1 MNEQSKNEKKES
13 LDLKKQE
20 KLIKAKKPLDKNTQK
35 KVKNSQDLLIDELKS
50 KLKDAEDKLLRSLAD
65 NDNLRKRHDKEIED
79 NSKYAI
85 KNLSYSLLNVAD
97 NLQRALESIPNNE
110 ANDLDNNVIKNLI
123 IGIKAVEKELIDSL
137 EKHGVTKF
145 DSINQKF
152 NPEIHQAVSKVH
164 NEKADGTIVE
174 EMQKGFKIGD
184 RLLRPAMVV
193 VSMGPETKKN
203 KVRRK
208 LIFFKF

>member
-13 LDLKKQE
+13 LNLKKQE
-20 KLIKAKKPLDKNTQK
+20 NLVKEKKLSDKDKNTQK
-35 KVKNSQDLLIDELKS
+35 KVKNNQDVLVDELKL
-50 KLKDAEDKLLRSLAD
+50 KLKDTEDKLLRSLAE
-65 NDNLRKRHDKEIED
+65 NDNLRKRHYKEIED

-97 NLQRALESIPNNE
+97 NLQRALESIPNME
-110 ANDLDNNVIKNLI
+110 ASGLDDNIIKNLI
-123 IGIKAVEKELIDSL
+123 VGIKAVEKELIDSL

-164 NEKADGTIVE
+164 NEKVDGTIVE

-193 VSMGPETKKN
+193 VSMGPEIKK
-203 KVRRK
+203 
-208 LIFFKF
+208 

>member
-13 LDLKKQE
+13 LNLKKQE
-20 KLIKAKKPLDKNTQK
+20 NLVKEKKLSDKDKNTQK
-35 KVKNSQDLLIDELKS
+35 KVKNNQDVLVDELKL
-50 KLKDAEDKLLRSLAD
+50 KLKDTEDKLLRSLAE

-97 NLQRALESIPNNE
+97 NLQRALESIPNSE
-110 ANDLDNNVIKNLI
+110 ASGLDDNVIKNLV

-137 EKHGVTKF
+137 EKNGVTKF

-164 NEKADGTIVE
+164 NEKVDGTIVE

-193 VSMGPETKKN
+193 VSMGPEIKK
-203 KVRRK
+203 
-208 LIFFKF
+208 

>member
-1 MNEQSKNEKKES
+1 MNEQRKSEKKE
-13 LDLKKQE
+13 DNFV
-20 KLIKAKKPLDKNTQK
+20 KAKKTVDKNTQK
-35 KVKNSQDLLIDELKS
+35 KEKNNRDLLVDELKI
-50 KLKDAEDKLLRSLAD
+50 KLKDVEDKLLRSLAD

-97 NLQRALESIPNNE
+97 NLERALKSIPNNE
-110 ANDLDNNVIKNLI
+110 TAGLDNNVIKNLV

-137 EKHGVTKF
+137 EKHGVSKF
-145 DSINQKF
+145 ESVNQKF

-164 NEKADGTIVE
+164 NEKQEGLIVE
-174 EMQKGFKIGD
+174 EMQKGFKIGE

-193 VSMGPETKKN
+193 VSMGPETKK
-203 KVRRK
+203 
-208 LIFFKF
+208 

>member
-13 LDLKKQE
+13 LNLKKQE
-20 KLIKAKKPLDKNTQK
+20 NLLKEKKLSDKNTQK
-35 KVKNSQDLLIDELKS
+35 KVKNNQDSLVDELKT
-50 KLKDAEDKLLRSLAD
+50 KLKDAEDKLLRSLAE

-97 NLQRALESIPNNE
+97 NLQRALESIPNTE
-110 ANDLDNNVIKNLI
+110 ASGLDDNIIKNLI

-164 NEKADGTIVE
+164 NEKVDGTIVE

-193 VSMGPETKKN
+193 VSMGPEIKK
-203 KVRRK
+203 
-208 LIFFKF
+208 

>member
-13 LDLKKQE
+13 LNLKKQE
-20 KLIKAKKPLDKNTQK
+20 NLVKEKKLSDKDKNTQK
-35 KVKNSQDLLIDELKS
+35 KVKNNQDVLIDELKL
-50 KLKDAEDKLLRSLAD
+50 KLKDTEDKLLRSLAE

-85 KNLSYSLLNVAD
+85 KNLSLSLLNVAD
-97 NLQRALESIPNNE
+97 NLQRALESIPNSE
-110 ANDLDNNVIKNLI
+110 ASGLDDNVIKNLV

-137 EKHGVTKF
+137 EKHGVKRF

-193 VSMGPETKKN
+193 VSMGPEIKK
-203 KVRRK
+203 
-208 LIFFKF
+208 

>member
-20 KLIKAKKPLDKNTQK
+20 NLIKAKKPLDKNTQK
-35 KVKNSQDLLIDELKS
+35 KVKNSKDLLVDELKS

-97 NLQRALESIPNNE
+97 NLQRALESIPNSE

-193 VSMGPETKKN
+193 VSMGPETKK
-203 KVRRK
+203 
-208 LIFFKF
+208 

>member
-13 LDLKKQE
+13 LNLKKQE
-20 KLIKAKKPLDKNTQK
+20 NLVKEKKLSDKDKNTQK
-35 KVKNSQDLLIDELKS
+35 KVKNNQDVLVDELKL
-50 KLKDAEDKLLRSLAD
+50 KLKDTEDKLLRSLAE

-97 NLQRALESIPNNE
+97 NLQRALESIPNME
-110 ANDLDNNVIKNLI
+110 ASGLDDNIIKNLI
-123 IGIKAVEKELIDSL
+123 VGIKAVEKELIDSL

-164 NEKADGTIVE
+164 NEKVDGTIVE

-193 VSMGPETKKN
+193 VSMGPEIKK
-203 KVRRK
+203 
-208 LIFFKF
+208 

>member
-13 LDLKKQE
+13 LNLKKQE
-20 KLIKAKKPLDKNTQK
+20 NLVKEKKLSDKDKNTQK
-35 KVKNSQDLLIDELKS
+35 KVKNNQDVLVDELKL
-50 KLKDAEDKLLRSLAD
+50 KLKDTEDKLLRSLAE

-97 NLQRALESIPNNE
+97 NLQRALESIPNSE
-110 ANDLDNNVIKNLI
+110 ASGLDDNVIKNLV

-164 NEKADGTIVE
+164 NEKVDGTIVE

-193 VSMGPETKKN
+193 VSMGPEIKK
-203 KVRRK
+203 
-208 LIFFKF
+208 

>member
-20 KLIKAKKPLDKNTQK
+20 NLVKAKKSSDKNTQK
-35 KVKNSQDLLIDELKS
+35 KAKSSQDFLVEELKL
-50 KLKDAEDKLLRSLAD
+50 KLKDAEDKLLRSLAE

-97 NLQRALESIPNNE
+97 NLQRALESIPNTGSVG
-110 ANDLDNNVIKNLI
+110 LDDNVIKNLI

-164 NEKADGTIVE
+164 DEKSDGTIVE

-193 VSMGPETKKN
+193 VSMGPETKK
-203 KVRRK
+203 
-208 LIFFKF
+208 

>member
-1 MNEQSKNEKKES
+1 MNEQRKSEKKEDN
-13 LDLKKQE
+13 LVKVKKTV
-20 KLIKAKKPLDKNTQK
+20 DKNTQK
-35 KVKNSQDLLIDELKS
+35 KIKNSQDLLVDELKI
-50 KLKDAEDKLLRSLAD
+50 KLKDVEDKLLRSLAD

-97 NLQRALESIPNNE
+97 NLERALKSIPKNE
-110 ANDLDNNVIKNLI
+110 TEGLDNNVIKNLV

-137 EKHGVTKF
+137 EKHGVSKF
-145 DSINQKF
+145 ESVNQKF

-164 NEKADGTIVE
+164 NEKQDGVIVE
-174 EMQKGFKIGD
+174 EMQKGFKIGE

-193 VSMGPETKKN
+193 VSMGPETKK
-203 KVRRK
+203 
-208 LIFFKF
+208 

>member
-13 LDLKKQE
+13 LNLKKQE
-20 KLIKAKKPLDKNTQK
+20 NLVKEKKLSDKNTQK
-35 KVKNSQDLLIDELKS
+35 KVKNNQDFLVDELKS
-50 KLKDAEDKLLRSLAD
+50 KLKDAEDKLLRSLAE

-97 NLQRALESIPNNE
+97 NLQRALESIPNTE
-110 ANDLDNNVIKNLI
+110 ASGLDDNVIKNLV

-164 NEKADGTIVE
+164 NEKVDGTIVE

-193 VSMGPETKKN
+193 VSMGPEIKK
-203 KVRRK
+203 
-208 LIFFKF
+208 

>member
-13 LDLKKQE
+13 LNLKKQE
-20 KLIKAKKPLDKNTQK
+20 NLVKEKKLSDKDKNTQK
-35 KVKNSQDLLIDELKS
+35 KVKNNQDSVVDELKS
-50 KLKDAEDKLLRSLAD
+50 KLYDAEDKLLRSLAE

-85 KNLSYSLLNVAD
+85 KNLSLSLLNVAD
-97 NLQRALESIPNNE
+97 NLQRALESIPNSE
-110 ANDLDNNVIKNLI
+110 ASGLDDNVIKNLV

-137 EKHGVTKF
+137 EKHGVKRF

-152 NPEIHQAVSKVH
+152 NPDIHQAVSKVH
-164 NEKADGTIVE
+164 NEKVDGTIVE

-193 VSMGPETKKN
+193 VSMGPEIKK
-203 KVRRK
+203 
-208 LIFFKF
+208 

>member
-13 LDLKKQE
+13 LNLKKQE
-20 KLIKAKKPLDKNTQK
+20 NLVKEKKLSDKDKNTQK
-35 KVKNSQDLLIDELKS
+35 KVKNNQDVLVDELKL
-50 KLKDAEDKLLRSLAD
+50 KLKDTEDKLLRSLAE

-97 NLQRALESIPNNE
+97 NLQRALESIPNME
-110 ANDLDNNVIKNLI
+110 ASGSDDNIIKNLI
-123 IGIKAVEKELIDSL
+123 VGIKAVEKELIDSL

-164 NEKADGTIVE
+164 NEKVDGTIVE

-193 VSMGPETKKN
+193 VSMGPEIKK
-203 KVRRK
+203 
-208 LIFFKF
+208 

>member
-1 MNEQSKNEKKES
+1 MLDMTCEKIIFEIKKEMTN
-13 LDLKKQE
+13 
-20 KLIKAKKPLDKNTQK
+20 LINDP
-35 KVKNSQDLLIDELKS
+35 IP
-50 KLKDAEDKLLRSLAD
+50 SLAD

-97 NLQRALESIPNNE
+97 NLQRALESIPNSE

-137 EKHGVTKF
+137 ERHGVTKF

-193 VSMGPETKKN
+193 VSMGPETKK
-203 KVRRK
+203 
-208 LIFFKF
+208 

>member
-13 LDLKKQE
+13 LNLKKQE
-20 KLIKAKKPLDKNTQK
+20 NLVKAKKSPDKNTQK
-35 KVKNSQDLLIDELKS
+35 KVKTSQDLLVDELKL

-85 KNLSYSLLNVAD
+85 KNLSYSLLNVSD
-97 NLQRALESIPNNE
+97 NLQRALESIPNTE
-110 ANDLDNNVIKNLI
+110 ASDLDKNVIQNLI

-164 NEKADGTIVE
+164 DEKADGTIVE

-193 VSMGPETKKN
+193 VSMGPETKK
-203 KVRRK
+203 
-208 LIFFKF
+208 

>member
-1 MNEQSKNEKKES
+1 MNEQRKNEKNDDS
-13 LDLKKQE
+13 DLKKQE
-20 KLIKAKKPLDKNTQK
+20 NLIKGKKSLEKNTTK
-35 KVKNSQDLLIDELKS
+35 KVKNSQDSLNDELKT
-50 KLKDAEDKLLRSLAD
+50 KLKDVEDKLLRSLAD

-97 NLQRALESIPNNE
+97 NLQRAIESISGS
-110 ANDLDNNVIKNLI
+110 DSTGTDDNVFKNLV

-145 DSINQKF
+145 ESINQKF
-152 NPEIHQAVSKVH
+152 NPEIHQAVSKIH
-164 NEKADGTIVE
+164 NEKPEGLIVE
-174 EMQKGFKIGD
+174 EMQKGFKIKE

-193 VSMGPETKKN
+193 VSMGPETKK
-203 KVRRK
+203 
-208 LIFFKF
+208 

>member
-1 MNEQSKNEKKES
+1 MNEQRKSEKKEDN
-13 LDLKKQE
+13 LVKGKKTV
-20 KLIKAKKPLDKNTQK
+20 DKNTQK
-35 KVKNSQDLLIDELKS
+35 KEKNSQNLLVDELKI
-50 KLKDAEDKLLRSLAD
+50 KLKDVEDKLLRSLAD

-97 NLQRALESIPNNE
+97 NLERALKSIPNNE
-110 ANDLDNNVIKNLI
+110 TEGLDNNVIKNLV

-137 EKHGVTKF
+137 EKHGVSKF
-145 DSINQKF
+145 ESVNQKF

-164 NEKADGTIVE
+164 NEKPEGLIVE
-174 EMQKGFKIGD
+174 EMQKGFKIGE

-193 VSMGPETKKN
+193 VSMGPETKK
-203 KVRRK
+203 
-208 LIFFKF
+208 

>member
-13 LDLKKQE
+13 LNLKKQE
-20 KLIKAKKPLDKNTQK
+20 NLVKEKKLSDKNTQK
-35 KVKNSQDLLIDELKS
+35 KVKNNQDSLVDELKT
-50 KLKDAEDKLLRSLAD
+50 KLKDAEDKLLRSLAE

-85 KNLSYSLLNVAD
+85 KNFSYSLLNVAD
-97 NLQRALESIPNNE
+97 NLQRALESIPNTE
-110 ANDLDNNVIKNLI
+110 ASGLDDNIIKNLV

-193 VSMGPETKKN
+193 VSMGPETKK
-203 KVRRK
+203 
-208 LIFFKF
+208 

>member
-13 LDLKKQE
+13 LNQKKQE
-20 KLIKAKKPLDKNTQK
+20 NLVKEKKLSDKDKNTQK
-35 KVKNSQDLLIDELKS
+35 KVKNNQDVLVDELKL
-50 KLKDAEDKLLRSLAD
+50 KLKDTEDKLLRSLAE

-97 NLQRALESIPNNE
+97 NLQRALESIPNSE
-110 ANDLDNNVIKNLI
+110 ASGLDDNVIKNLV

-137 EKHGVTKF
+137 EKHGVKRF

-152 NPEIHQAVSKVH
+152 NPDIHQAVSKVH
-164 NEKADGTIVE
+164 NEKVDGTIVE

-193 VSMGPETKKN
+193 VSMGPEIKK
-203 KVRRK
+203 
-208 LIFFKF
+208 

>member
-13 LDLKKQE
+13 LNLKKQE
-20 KLIKAKKPLDKNTQK
+20 NLVKEKKLSDKDKNTQK
-35 KVKNSQDLLIDELKS
+35 KVKNNQDVLVDELKL
-50 KLKDAEDKLLRSLAD
+50 KLKDTEDKLLRSLAE

-97 NLQRALESIPNNE
+97 NLQRALESIPNME
-110 ANDLDNNVIKNLI
+110 ASGLEDNIIKNLI
-123 IGIKAVEKELIDSL
+123 VGIKAVEKELIDSL

-164 NEKADGTIVE
+164 NEKVDGTIVE

-193 VSMGPETKKN
+193 VSMGPEIKK
-203 KVRRK
+203 
-208 LIFFKF
+208 

>member
-13 LDLKKQE
+13 LNLKKQE
-20 KLIKAKKPLDKNTQK
+20 NIVKEKKLSDKNTHK
-35 KVKNSQDLLIDELKS
+35 KVKNNQDSLVDELKT
-50 KLKDAEDKLLRSLAD
+50 KLKDAEDKLLRSLAE

-97 NLQRALESIPNNE
+97 NLQRALESIPNME
-110 ANDLDNNVIKNLI
+110 ASGLDDNIIKNLI
-123 IGIKAVEKELIDSL
+123 VGIKAVEKELIDSL

-164 NEKADGTIVE
+164 NEKVDGTIVE

-193 VSMGPETKKN
+193 VSMGPEIKK
-203 KVRRK
+203 
-208 LIFFKF
+208 

>member
-1 MNEQSKNEKKES
+1 M
-13 LDLKKQE
+13 D
-20 KLIKAKKPLDKNTQK
+20 D
-35 KVKNSQDLLIDELKS
+35 
-50 KLKDAEDKLLRSLAD
+50 
-65 NDNLRKRHDKEIED
+65 
-79 NSKYAI
+79 
-85 KNLSYSLLNVAD
+85 
-97 NLQRALESIPNNE
+97 
-110 ANDLDNNVIKNLI
+110 NVIKNLI

-193 VSMGPETKKN
+193 YPWGQKQKK
-203 KVRRK
+203 KK
-208 LIFFKF
+208 LIFFKPSKRQIFFPLLEDYHS

>member
-13 LDLKKQE
+13 LNLKKQE
-20 KLIKAKKPLDKNTQK
+20 NLVKEKKLSDKDKNTQK
-35 KVKNSQDLLIDELKS
+35 KVKNNQDVLVDELKL
-50 KLKDAEDKLLRSLAD
+50 KLKDTEDKLLRSLAE

-97 NLQRALESIPNNE
+97 NLQRALESIPNME
-110 ANDLDNNVIKNLI
+110 ASGLAENIIHNLT
-123 IGIKAVEKELIDSL
+123 IGMKAVEKDLIDSL

-164 NEKADGTIVE
+164 NEKVDGTIVE

-193 VSMGPETKKN
+193 VSMGPEIKK
-203 KVRRK
+203 
-208 LIFFKF
+208 

>member
-13 LDLKKQE
+13 LNLKKQE
-20 KLIKAKKPLDKNTQK
+20 NLVKEKKLSDKNTQK
-35 KVKNSQDLLIDELKS
+35 KVKNNQDSLVDELKT
-50 KLKDAEDKLLRSLAD
+50 KLKDAEDKLLRSLAE

-85 KNLSYSLLNVAD
+85 KNLSLSLLNVAD
-97 NLQRALESIPNNE
+97 NLQRALESIPNSE
-110 ANDLDNNVIKNLI
+110 ASGLDDNVIKNLV

-137 EKHGVTKF
+137 EKHGVKRF

-152 NPEIHQAVSKVH
+152 NPDIHQAVSKVH
-164 NEKADGTIVE
+164 NEKVDGTIVE

-193 VSMGPETKKN
+193 VSMGPEIKK
-203 KVRRK
+203 
-208 LIFFKF
+208 

>member
-20 KLIKAKKPLDKNTQK
+20 NLIKAKKPLDKNTQK
-35 KVKNSQDLLIDELKS
+35 KVKNSQDFLVDELKS

-97 NLQRALESIPNNE
+97 NLQRALESIPTTE

-164 NEKADGTIVE
+164 NEKPEGLIVE
-174 EMQKGFKIGD
+174 EMQKGFKIGE

-193 VSMGPETKKN
+193 VSMGPETKK
-203 KVRRK
+203 
-208 LIFFKF
+208 

>member
-13 LDLKKQE
+13 LNLKKQE
-20 KLIKAKKPLDKNTQK
+20 NLVKEKKLLDKNTQK
-35 KVKNSQDLLIDELKS
+35 KVKNNQDSLVDELKT
-50 KLKDAEDKLLRSLAD
+50 KLKDAEDKLLRSLAE

-97 NLQRALESIPNNE
+97 NLQRALESIPNTE
-110 ANDLDNNVIKNLI
+110 ASGLDDNVIKNLV

-137 EKHGVTKF
+137 EKHGVKRF

-164 NEKADGTIVE
+164 NEKVDGTIVE

-193 VSMGPETKKN
+193 VSMGPEIKK
-203 KVRRK
+203 
-208 LIFFKF
+208 

>member
-1 MNEQSKNEKKES
+1 MNEQSKNEKRES
-13 LDLKKQE
+13 LNLKKQE
-20 KLIKAKKPLDKNTQK
+20 NLVKEKKLSDKDKNTQK
-35 KVKNSQDLLIDELKS
+35 KVKNNQDSVVDELKS
-50 KLKDAEDKLLRSLAD
+50 KLKDAEDKLLRSLAE

-97 NLQRALESIPNNE
+97 NLQRALESIPNTG
-110 ANDLDNNVIKNLI
+110 ASGLDDNVIKNLV

-137 EKHGVTKF
+137 EKHGVKRF

-152 NPEIHQAVSKVH
+152 NPDIHQAVSKVH

-193 VSMGPETKKN
+193 VSMGPEIKK
-203 KVRRK
+203 
-208 LIFFKF
+208 

>member
-1 MNEQSKNEKKES
+1 MNEQRKNEKNDDS
-13 LDLKKQE
+13 DLKKQE
-20 KLIKAKKPLDKNTQK
+20 NLIKGKKSIEKNTTK
-35 KVKNSQDLLIDELKS
+35 KVRNSQDLLIDELKT
-50 KLKDAEDKLLRSLAD
+50 KLKDVEDKLLRSLAE

-85 KNLSYSLLNVAD
+85 KDLSYSLLNVAD
-97 NLQRALESIPNNE
+97 NLQRAIASISSS
-110 ANDLDNNVIKNLI
+110 DSTGIDDNVFKNLV
-123 IGIKAVEKELIDSL
+123 IGIKAVEKELINTL

-145 DSINQKF
+145 ESINQKF

-164 NEKADGTIVE
+164 NEKVDGTIVE

-193 VSMGPETKKN
+193 VSMGPEIKK
-203 KVRRK
+203 
-208 LIFFKF
+208 